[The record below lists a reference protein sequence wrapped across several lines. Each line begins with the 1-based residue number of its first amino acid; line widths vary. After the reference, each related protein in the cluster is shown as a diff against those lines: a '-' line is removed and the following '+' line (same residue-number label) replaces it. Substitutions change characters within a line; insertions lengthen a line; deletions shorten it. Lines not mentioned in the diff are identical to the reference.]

1 MNFIREMFEFLRMR
15 RKLWMFPL
23 IFALLILCTLLL
35 LAQSTALAP
44 FIYTL
49 F

>member
-23 IFALLILCTLLL
+23 IIALLILGTLLL